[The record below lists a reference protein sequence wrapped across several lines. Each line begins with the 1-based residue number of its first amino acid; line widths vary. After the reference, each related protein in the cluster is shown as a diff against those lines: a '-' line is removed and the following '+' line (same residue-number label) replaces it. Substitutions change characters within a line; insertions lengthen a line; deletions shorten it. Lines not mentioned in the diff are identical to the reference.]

1 MVVRLYC
8 KLEREVEQGQP
19 ALFISLASLTLAFM
33 PPRRSRDVPGGHT
46 TNGLR
51 SVEKGRGYKSAYV
64 TCVLKVRAE
73 RNRARDEVRQLR
85 QRLDTLTKE
94 LSNVRRERQEL
105 AAENE
110 SLRQGSHRSERTSP
124 AASFVGRPCG
134 VSASSPSIL
143 PSYPPSSSPVHAD
156 QKLGPAGDEP
166 PGSPEAEPV
175 RDVDLDGQRLSQEKV
190 SFTVF

>member
-1 MVVRLYC
+1 MTV
-8 KLEREVEQGQP
+8 EVTWCP
-19 ALFISLASLTLAFM
+19 W
-33 PPRRSRDVPGGHT
+33 RSHDVPGGHVT
-46 TNGLR
+46 
-51 SVEKGRGYKSAYV
+51 VEVILIMDSSPLTRAAGIKAHV

-105 AAENE
+105 AVENE

-143 PSYPPSSSPVHAD
+143 PSYPPPSSPVHAD

-190 SFTVF
+190 SFHRVSTQPVLLFL